1 MPFGVKPGPGG
12 SRIDFDAVYRE
23 LIAPAVVDAD
33 LEPLRAD
40 EEQAGGII
48 HKPMFERLILCPYA
62 VADLTAANANVFY
75 ELGLRHG
82 VKPASTTLIFAE
94 GGGALPFDV
103 VPLRGLPYKLG
114 GDGKPSD
121 VATDRANLTRRL
133 IAARENNTDSPVF
146 QMVDGFPDIQRLKTD
161 VFRDRVDIAKSLKL
175 RLAAAR
181 KLGPAAGLAALAAI
195 EAELAAGIGGL
206 VDAEAG
212 VVIDLF
218 LSYRAVKAW
227 PTMIELV
234 GKMTRPLANTTLV
247 QEQLGFALNRA
258 GDSERAEQV
267 LKACIAEHGASSE
280 NCGLLGRVYK
290 DRWEAALAAGNDF
303 EAQGQLE
310 LSVSTYLQG
319 FEADWRDAYPGINAL
334 TLMELSEPP
343 DPRRDALIPVV
354 SYAVDRRI
362 IAGKPD
368 YWDHAT
374 RLELALLALD
384 EKAARSG
391 LGKALAAV
399 REAFEPETTARN
411 LRLIREC
418 RERRATAGGTAV
430 PKWCAQVEAELMKV
444 HDRLNAVAKG

>member
-1 MPFGVKPGPGG
+1 
-12 SRIDFDAVYRE
+12 
-23 LIAPAVVDAD
+23 
-33 LEPLRAD
+33 
-40 EEQAGGII
+40 
-48 HKPMFERLILCPYA
+48 
-62 VADLTAANANVFY
+62 
-75 ELGLRHG
+75 
-82 VKPASTTLIFAE
+82 
-94 GGGALPFDV
+94 
-103 VPLRGLPYKLG
+103 
-114 GDGKPSD
+114 
-121 VATDRANLTRRL
+121 
-133 IAARENNTDSPVF
+133 
-146 QMVDGFPDIQRLKTD
+146 
-161 VFRDRVDIAKSLKL
+161 
-175 RLAAAR
+175 
-181 KLGPAAGLAALAAI
+181 
-195 EAELAAGIGGL
+195 
-206 VDAEAG
+206 
-212 VVIDLF
+212 
-218 LSYRAVKAW
+218 
-227 PTMIELV
+227 
-234 GKMTRPLANTTLV
+234 
-247 QEQLGFALNRA
+247 
-258 GDSERAEQV
+258 V